1 MTKPQLQV
9 TEIDHINQLISDT
22 DTALAFYR
30 NTYGVE
36 INRIFDQFFG
46 PYDNFVFDLGNALI
60 EIFCPV
66 PREKVKGNPSTPKG
80 DKAGEE
86 FRNIHR
92 RFGNIWQAVLWRVPN
107 LEEAIAAMEARGVRL
122 VNVELDPDRRWAF
135 TDPRDTFGMVMQLE
149 DRDEWD
155 KTVHPNPPGILG
167 LYGLTIVVHDARE
180 AAEFF
185 KDLVADAPEVYDEDR
200 PALNAHAIGVKMAGY
215 TVEFLSPTGEGEISA
230 FLEKYRQ
237 RIRCGTFRVKSFDQ
251 LAKHFTDK
259 GIQLH
264 DGDAPN
270 TIKIAPEDNL
280 DCQMQFIEAP

>member
-1 MTKPQLQV
+1 MTTPKLQV

-22 DTALAFYR
+22 ELALDFYR

-36 INRIFDQFFG
+36 ITRIFDQFFG
-46 PYDNFVFDLGNALI
+46 PYDNFVFDLGSALM

-66 PREKVKGNPSTPKG
+66 PRDNVKGNPSTPKG

-107 LEEAIAAMEARGVRL
+107 LEEAIAAMEANGVRM
-122 VNVELDPDRRWAF
+122 VNVELEPDRRWAF

-149 DRDEWD
+149 DRDEWE

-167 LYGLTIVVHDARE
+167 LAGLTIVVKDARE
-180 AAEFF
+180 AADFF
-185 KDLVADAPEVYDEDR
+185 KNLVADAPEVYDEDR
-200 PALNAHAIGVKMAGY
+200 PAIGAHAVGITMAGY
-215 TVEFLSPTGEGEISA
+215 TVEFLSPSGDGEIKN
-230 FLEKYRQ
+230 FLDKYRP
-237 RIRCGTFRVKSFDQ
+237 RIRCGTFRVESFDR
-251 LAKHFTDK
+251 LAKHFAEK
-259 GIQLH
+259 GIQVQ

-270 TIKIAPEDNL
+270 TKKIAAEDNL
-280 DCQMQFIEAP
+280 DCQMQFVEAS